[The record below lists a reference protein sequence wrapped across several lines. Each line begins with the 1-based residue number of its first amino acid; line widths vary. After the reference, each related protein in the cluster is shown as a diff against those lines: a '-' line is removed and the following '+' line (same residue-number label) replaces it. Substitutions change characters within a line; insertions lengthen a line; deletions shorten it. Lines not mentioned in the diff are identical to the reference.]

1 MLEYNQLVQNTFG
14 IPVRAAAYAGFSS
27 VEELRTLLSDSSL
40 PRPFLFVGA
49 GSNLLFTG
57 DFPGTVFHSEMKGIR
72 IVAGGASGSEGTSC
86 TDGTGPVPGA
96 GAGDCA
102 ASGEVL
108 VEADAGVVFD
118 DFCAWA
124 AERGLWGVENLSHIP
139 GEVGAGAV
147 QNVGAYGVE
156 AKDVIAS
163 VNCIE
168 ISTGKAFVFSN
179 SDCGYG
185 YRASNFKTAWK
196 GRYAVTS
203 VLFRLSGI
211 PTPHLDYGHL
221 RAAVEAKAADAAS
234 ASQSVADGSLNSTS
248 VVGDTSLE
256 QFITPGLIR
265 ETVTGIRRQKLP
277 EPSELGSAGSFFK
290 NPVVPQEHYERILSD
305 FRKENGPEATV
316 PHYLVEQGESTAP
329 MVKIPAAWMIEQCG
343 WKGKQVGN
351 VACYARQPLVIV
363 NLTGKATAAEIISL
377 EQQIIS
383 SVKARFGI
391 ELHPEVEHI

>member
-1 MLEYNQLVQNTFG
+1 MVEYNQLVQNTFG
-14 IPVRAAAYAGFSS
+14 IRVRAAACAGFSS
-27 VEELRTLLSDSSL
+27 VEELRELLSDSSL
-40 PRPFLFVGA
+40 PRPFLFVGE

-57 DFPGTVFHSEMKGIR
+57 DFPGTVFHCEMKDIR
-72 IVAGGASGSEGTSC
+72 IVAGGTSGSEGAS
-86 TDGTGPVPGA
+86 DGTGSVPVA
-96 GAGDCA
+96 DAGDCA
-102 ASGEVL
+102 APGEVI

-139 GEVGAGAV
+139 GEVGASAV

-156 AKDVIAS
+156 AKDVIVS

-168 ISTGKAFVFSN
+168 ISTGKAAVFSN
-179 SDCGYG
+179 HDCGYG

-203 VLFRLSGI
+203 VLFRLSSI

-221 RAAVEAKAADAAS
+221 RAAVEAKAADAAG
-234 ASQSVADGSLNSTS
+234 ASQLIFDGSLNS
-248 VVGDTSLE
+248 VVGDTSLA
-256 QFITPGLIR
+256 QFITPALIR
-265 ETVTGIRRQKLP
+265 ETVTEIRRQKLP

-290 NPVVPQEHYERILSD
+290 NPVVPQEHYERILND

-316 PHYLVEQGESTAP
+316 PHYMVEQSGGAAP

-351 VACYARQPLVIV
+351 VACYAKQPLVIV
-363 NLTGKATAAEIISL
+363 NLTGEATAAEIISL
-377 EQQIIS
+377 EQQIIA
-383 SVKARFGI
+383 SVQQRFGVR
-391 ELHPEVEHI
+391 LHPEVEHI

>member
-1 MLEYNQLVQNTFG
+1 MLEYNKSVQNTFG
-14 IPVRAAAYAGFSS
+14 IPVRAAAYAGFSD
-27 VEELRTLLSDSSL
+27 VEELRALLSDSSL

-72 IVAGGASGSEGTSC
+72 IVAGGVSGSEGASC
-86 TDGTGPVPGA
+86 TDGTGPVSVA
-96 GAGDCA
+96 GTGDCA

-156 AKDVIAS
+156 AKDVIAG

-168 ISTGKAFVFSN
+168 ISTGKAVVFSN

-203 VLFRLSGI
+203 VLFRLNGI

-221 RAAVEAKAADAAS
+221 RAAVEAK
-234 ASQSVADGSLNSTS
+234 V
-248 VVGDTSLE
+248 E
-256 QFITPGLIR
+256 QITPALIR

-290 NPVVPQEHYERILSD
+290 NPVVPQEHYERILSG

-316 PHYLVEQGESTAP
+316 PHYVVEQGEGAAP

-343 WKGKQVGN
+343 WKGKQAGN
-351 VACYARQPLVIV
+351 AACYARQPLVIV
-363 NLTGKATAAEIISL
+363 NLTGKATAAEIMSL
-377 EQQIIS
+377 EQQIIA
-383 SVKARFGI
+383 SVKSRFGI

>member
-1 MLEYNQLVQNTFG
+1 MLKCNQLVQNTFG
-14 IPVRAAAYAGFSS
+14 IPVRAAAYAGFSD
-27 VEELRTLLSDSSL
+27 VEELRGLLSDSSL

-72 IVAGGASGSEGTSC
+72 IVAGGTSGSVAASC
-86 TDGTGPVPGA
+86 TDGTGPASVA

-102 ASGEVL
+102 ASGEIL

-168 ISTGKAFVFSN
+168 ISTGKAVVFNN

-221 RAAVEAKAADAAS
+221 RAAVEGKVVAVS
-234 ASQSVADGSLNSTS
+234 CASQPDGESSLNLTDGATS
-248 VVGDTSLE
+248 PE
-256 QFITPGLIR
+256 QFITPALIR

-290 NPVVPQEHYERILSD
+290 NPVVPQEHYERILSG

-316 PHYLVEQGESTAP
+316 PHYLVEQSGDAAP

-343 WKGKQVGN
+343 WKGKQAGN
-351 VACYARQPLVIV
+351 AACYARQPLVIV

-377 EQQIIS
+377 EQQIIA

-391 ELHPEVEHI
+391 ELYPEVEHI

>member
-1 MLEYNQLVQNTFG
+1 MVEYNKLVQNTFG
-14 IPVRAAAYAGFSS
+14 IPVRAAACAGFSS
-27 VEELRTLLSDSSL
+27 VEELRGLLSDSSL

-57 DFPGTVFHSEMKGIR
+57 DFPGTVFHSEMKDIR
-72 IVAGGASGSEGTSC
+72 IVADGASDFYGGVSAGGSA
-86 TDGTGPVPGA
+86 VPG
-96 GAGDCA
+96 
-102 ASGEVL
+102 EVI

-118 DFCAWA
+118 DLCAWA
-124 AERGLWGVENLSHIP
+124 AERGLWGIENLSHIP
-139 GEVGAGAV
+139 GEVGASAV

-156 AKDVIAS
+156 AKDVIVS

-168 ISTGKAFVFSN
+168 ISSGKAVSFSN

-203 VLFRLSGI
+203 VLLRLSSI

-221 RAAVEAKAADAAS
+221 RAAVEAKA
-234 ASQSVADGSLNSTS
+234 
-248 VVGDTSLE
+248 E
-256 QFITPGLIR
+256 QITPALIR
-265 ETVTGIRRQKLP
+265 ETVTEIRRQKLP

-290 NPVVPQEHYERILSD
+290 NPVVPQEHYGRILTD

-316 PHYLVEQGESTAP
+316 PHYIVEQPGGAAP

-351 VACYARQPLVIV
+351 VACYAKQPLVIV
-363 NLTGKATAAEIISL
+363 NLTGEATAAEIISL
-377 EQQIIS
+377 ENQIIA
-383 SVKARFGI
+383 SVQQRFGVR
-391 ELHPEVEHI
+391 LHPEVEHI

>member
-1 MLEYNQLVQNTFG
+1 MLEYNKLVQNTFG
-14 IPVRAAAYAGFSS
+14 IRVRAAGCAGFSS
-27 VEELRTLLSDSSL
+27 VEELRGLLSDSSL

-57 DFPGTVFHSEMKGIR
+57 DFPGTVFHSEMKDIR
-72 IVAGGASGSEGTSC
+72 IVEGGAPDSNCHDGASC
-86 TDGTGPVPGA
+86 SDGTVECDNS
-96 GAGDCA
+96 GD
-102 ASGEVL
+102 VL
-108 VEADAGVVFD
+108 VEAEAGAVFD

-124 AERGLWGVENLSHIP
+124 AERGLWGIENLSHIP
-139 GEVGAGAV
+139 GEVGASAV

-156 AKDVIAS
+156 AKDVIVS
-163 VNCIE
+163 GNCVE
-168 ISTGKAFVFSN
+168 ISSGKEVSFSN

-203 VLFRLSGI
+203 VLFRLSST

-221 RAAVEAKAADAAS
+221 RAAVEAKAAAAAS
-234 ASQSVADGSLNSTS
+234 GASKSTADGSLA
-248 VVGDTSLE
+248 
-256 QFITPGLIR
+256 QFITPALIR
-265 ETVTGIRRQKLP
+265 DTVTEIRREKLP

-290 NPVVPQEHYERILSD
+290 NPVIPQEHYERILSD

-316 PHYLVEQGESTAP
+316 PHYIVEQGEGAAP

-351 VACYARQPLVIV
+351 VACYAKQPLVIV
-363 NLTGKATAAEIISL
+363 NLTGEATAEEIISL
-377 EQQIIS
+377 EQQVIA
-383 SVKARFGI
+383 SVQQRFAV

>member
-14 IPVRAAAYAGFSS
+14 IPVRAAAYAGFSG

-102 ASGEVL
+102 VSGEVL

-234 ASQSVADGSLNSTS
+234 ASQPVTDGSLNSTS

-256 QFITPGLIR
+256 QFITPALIR

-316 PHYLVEQGESTAP
+316 PHYSVEQGEGTAP

-343 WKGKQVGN
+343 WKGKQAGN

-377 EQQIIS
+377 EQQIIA

>member
-1 MLEYNQLVQNTFG
+1 MLEYNKLVQNTFG
-14 IPVRAAAYAGFSS
+14 IRVRAATCAGFSS
-27 VEELRTLLSDSSL
+27 VDELRELLSDSSL

-57 DFPGTVFHSEMKGIR
+57 DFPGTVFHSEMKDIR
-72 IVAGGASGSEGTSC
+72 TVE
-86 TDGTGPVPGA
+86 
-96 GAGDCA
+96 CA
-102 ASGEVL
+102 NSGEVL
-108 VEADAGVVFD
+108 VEAEAGVVFD

-124 AERGLWGVENLSHIP
+124 AERGLWGIENLSHIP

-156 AKDVIAS
+156 AKDVIVS

-168 ISTGKAFVFSN
+168 ISTGKAAVFSN

-185 YRASNFKTAWK
+185 YRASNFKTEWK

-203 VLFRLSGI
+203 VLFRLSSI

-221 RAAVEAKAADAAS
+221 RAAVEAKAAAAS
-234 ASQSVADGSLNSTS
+234 GVSKPTADGSLA
-248 VVGDTSLE
+248 
-256 QFITPGLIR
+256 QFITPVLIR
-265 ETVTGIRRQKLP
+265 ETVTEIRRQKLP
-277 EPSELGSAGSFFK
+277 EPSEFGSAGSFFK

-316 PHYLVEQGESTAP
+316 PHYLVEQPGVAAP

-363 NLTGKATAAEIISL
+363 NLTGEATAAEIISL
-377 EQQIIS
+377 EQQIIA
-383 SVKARFGI
+383 SVQQRFRVR
-391 ELHPEVEHI
+391 LHPEVEHI

>member
-1 MLEYNQLVQNTFG
+1 MVEYNNLVQNTFG
-14 IPVRAAAYAGFSS
+14 IPVRAAACAGFSS
-27 VEELRTLLSDSSL
+27 VEELRGLLSDSSL
-40 PRPFLFVGA
+40 PCPFLFVGA

-57 DFPGTVFHSEMKGIR
+57 DFPGTVFHSEMKDIR
-72 IVAGGASGSEGTSC
+72 IVEGGAPDSNCHDGASC
-86 TDGTGPVPGA
+86 SDGTVDVSVA
-96 GAGDCA
+96 GTVECA
-102 ASGEVL
+102 DSGEVI

-124 AERGLWGVENLSHIP
+124 AERGLWGIENLSHIP
-139 GEVGAGAV
+139 GEVGASAV

-156 AKDVIAS
+156 AKDVIVS

-168 ISTGKAFVFSN
+168 ISSGKAVSFSN

-203 VLFRLSGI
+203 VLFRLSSI

-221 RAAVEAKAADAAS
+221 RAAVEAKA
-234 ASQSVADGSLNSTS
+234 
-248 VVGDTSLE
+248 E
-256 QFITPGLIR
+256 QITPALIR
-265 ETVTGIRRQKLP
+265 ETVTEIRRQKLP

-290 NPVVPQEHYERILSD
+290 NPVVPQEHYGRILTD

-316 PHYLVEQGESTAP
+316 PHYIVEQPGGAAP

-351 VACYARQPLVIV
+351 VASYAKQPLVIV
-363 NLTGKATAAEIISL
+363 NLTGDATATEIISL
-377 EQQIIS
+377 EQQIIA
-383 SVKARFGI
+383 SVQQRFGVR
-391 ELHPEVEHI
+391 LHPEVEHI